1 MAKGNNKNAAFGLRP
16 VGTLSGSNNLQTN
29 EYFIADNEASSM
41 FQGDPIIQQASNT
54 GFVDIGATGST
65 TNIGVLN
72 GVLIDVDPSTGKPK
86 FANHYTQ
93 TNITRGKIRAFLFD
107 DPYMKYEIQGDSG
120 ANVDSDVTDRHEV
133 ADYVNMGTESAN
145 GVSACEL
152 DMSDLAATD
161 GSLKI
166 IALSTDPDNS
176 DLGKENHNYVVIFN
190 EHQFSTTL

>member
-72 GVLIDVDPSTGKPK
+72 GVQLTLTLQRE
-86 FANHYTQ
+86 NLNLQ
-93 TNITRGKIRAFLFD
+93 TIIRR
-107 DPYMKYEIQGDSG
+107 P
-120 ANVDSDVTDRHEV
+120 T
-133 ADYVNMGTESAN
+133 
-145 GVSACEL
+145 
-152 DMSDLAATD
+152 
-161 GSLKI
+161 
-166 IALSTDPDNS
+166 
-176 DLGKENHNYVVIFN
+176 
-190 EHQFSTTL
+190 